1 MISSWTFVIII
12 ATLMTYKDKKD
23 KVKLASKR
31 SYFYI
36 ATDAIM
42 RIAILS
48 IVMKYTMEIMIDLL
62 N

>member
-1 MISSWTFVIII
+1 M
-12 ATLMTYKDKKD
+12 
-23 KVKLASKR
+23 KLASKR
-31 SYFYI
+31 SYCYI

-62 N
+62 NL